1 MPKYR
6 FTAVNMSGKTM
17 DGIYEA
23 QNEQAVIELLRQ
35 KSYYHLKLEEITE
48 RKDMKEMGIFAKVKA
63 KDLSVYCRQ
72 FSSILKAGMPLIK
85 CLNMLADQTENVTL
99 KSITRNVCE
108 DVQKGSGLS
117 QAMSLHTGKIPS
129 ILINMIAAGEE
140 SGTLDHSLE
149 VMSEHFE
156 KEHKTQAKVKNAM
169 RYPIIV
175 LIVAIIVVVVMLV
188 VVVPT
193 FKGIFSSAGA
203 QLPLPT
209 RMLLGLSDVLQ
220 KDGIVLL
227 GVVIV
232 AFIVFR
238 MYISGEKGRLVFDK
252 FKLRMPI
259 LGKFLKKSFAAR
271 FSRTM
276 STLLTTGVSITEALK
291 ITGKVMGN
299 IYVMNGINDVIEQ
312 VKQGKGLYMPI
323 RALQLYPAM
332 LENMIMMGEESGTL
346 DDMLLRSAIFY
357 EDEVDRAAQGLT
369 SMLEPLIIV
378 FLGSV
383 VAFIVIAIMLPMF
396 ELNSLVAQV

>member
-209 RMLLGLSDVLQ
+209 RMLLGLSDALQ
-220 KDGIVLL
+220 EDGLVIL
-227 GVVIV
+227 GVVII

-259 LGKFLKKSFAAR
+259 LGEFLKKSFAAR

-276 STLLTTGVSITEALK
+276 STLLNTGVSITEALK

-396 ELNSLVAQV
+396 EMNNLVAQV